1 MGRPLEVELQ
11 PSETQEAFMR
21 STVLENMIVSP
32 RGEGKTDVC
41 IMSMTHHAGFLQDK
55 KFRPIPWAIVRDTWK
70 NLERTTLRSFLYPRP
85 GSFPAMI
92 RPKLR
97 IRDGGRFIELPGLW
111 TAFLFGVDTPDDID
125 QLQSMQL
132 GGLWIEEAA
141 PAMQEEI
148 GKGIAEEVWTIGITS
163 LSHQLMS
170 VSASE
175 FLREMGGPLSVPKW
189 SPKELK
195 EGLLL
200 GCLVRSDDGTIVVR
214 NRRAQIS
221 ENYPSEDHWT
231 WVRFYE
237 NPSPDR
243 ALFRIPREE
252 NTHIDSQYRDNMAAA
267 LVGRQDLLDRL
278 VEGRPAHVQ
287 MGESVTPDYRE
298 SINGIPWHRSKSVL
312 VPNPNLTVYRFWDG
326 DLNPSVHFAQ
336 VTPRGRFVGLSTLRA
351 AGIGMKQFITNIVK
365 PHIAEK
371 YYNCTK
377 WRDLGDPTLAD
388 RDPSDSTLNAKKVL
402 EEELGTHYEGG
413 LSNLKGL
420 FGRLEAMRD
429 LLTQTIDGE
438 SKNVLSKDDKIMH
451 RALNGGWHFRKKPN
465 GEIDRSEPVNDSNS
479 HPASGLSH
487 GIALIYKY
495 QKENRIVLPPPKK
508 NLAISSSVQ
517 PLYASGR

>member
-1 MGRPLEVELQ
+1 MGKPLEVILE

-21 STVLENMIVSP
+21 STVLENCIVSP
-32 RGEGKTDVC
+32 RGEGKTSAS
-41 IMSMTHHAGFLQDK
+41 IMAMTYHASLQEK

-85 GSFPAMI
+85 NTFEASI
-92 RPKLR
+92 RPRLR
-97 IRDGGRFIELPGLW
+97 IRDGGRSLELPGIW
-111 TAFLFGVDTPDDID
+111 TAFLFGIDTPDDID

-132 GGLWIEEAA
+132 GGLWVEEAA

-148 GKGIAEEVWTIGITS
+148 GRGIAEEVWTIGITS
-163 LSHQLMS
+163 LRHQLMS
-170 VSASE
+170 DRASD

-195 EGLLL
+195 EGLLQ
-200 GCLVRSDDGTIVVR
+200 GCLVRADDGNIMVR

-221 ENYPSEDHWT
+221 QNYPSEDHWT

-237 NPSPDR
+237 NPTPDR
-243 ALFRIPREE
+243 ALFRIPRGE

-267 LVGRQDLLDRL
+267 LAGRQDLLDRL

-287 MGESVTPDYRE
+287 LGESVTPDYRE
-298 SINGIPWHRSKSVL
+298 SIGGVPWHRSKSIL

-326 DLNPSVHFAQ
+326 DLHPSCTFGQ
-336 VTPRGRFVGLSTLRA
+336 ITPKGRFTGLSTLRA
-351 AGIGMKQFITNIVK
+351 SGIGMKQFITNIVK

-371 YYNCTK
+371 YSAVTK

-388 RDPSDSTLNAKKVL
+388 RDSSDSDLTAKKVL
-402 EEELGTHYEGG
+402 EDELGTHYEGG
-413 LSNLKGL
+413 MSRLKGV
-420 FGRLEAMRD
+420 FGRLEAMKD
-429 LLTQTIDGE
+429 LLTRTIDGE
-438 SKNVLSKDDKIMH
+438 PMFLLSKDDKIMH
-451 RALNGGWHFRKKPN
+451 RALNGGWHFKKRPS
-465 GEIDRSEPVNDSNS
+465 GEIDRTEPVNDENS

-487 GIALIYKY
+487 GIAMIFKY